1 MSQGDGK
8 VFAYVKLFRHPPG
21 SSTWHEDLNSYKHV
35 AEDDI
40 ELYRVVRD
48 LDQNGVQK
56 GKVIEISAIWRARR
70 VHHGLIDVHLLV
82 EPIDEDTYTHEAGEK
97 KEKQGT
103 RQALRGD
110 RRPGHSHVI

>member
-56 GKVIEISAIWRARR
+56 GKVIEISAIWRP
-70 VHHGLIDVHLLV
+70 IQLV
-82 EPIDEDTYTHEAGEK
+82 PVFGHQCPLHWTANTAVELATQFYVNSFMDKPTYY
-97 KEKQGT
+97 
-103 RQALRGD
+103 
-110 RRPGHSHVI
+110 SVI